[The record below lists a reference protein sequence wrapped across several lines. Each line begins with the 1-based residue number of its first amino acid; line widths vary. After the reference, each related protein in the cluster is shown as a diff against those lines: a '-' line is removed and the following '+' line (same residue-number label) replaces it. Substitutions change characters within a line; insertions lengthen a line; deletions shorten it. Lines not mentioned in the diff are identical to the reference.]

1 MGRTS
6 SVMTV
11 FKGIGAALLGAAL
24 LAGATGVCRAQ
35 DGETECSRN
44 AQTTAEMQSCAD
56 EALSQIDS
64 QLNDIYGAMIQRLDA
79 EGADR
84 LRRAQ
89 RAWIA
94 FRDAECRF
102 QGLAAEAGS
111 MNPVIV
117 TECLASLTERRF
129 ADLEA
134 YLNCEEGDVSCVPL
148 APLE

>member
-1 MGRTS
+1 MMVNRTI
-6 SVMTV
+6 TAP
-11 FKGIGAALLGAAL
+11 ILGLAL
-24 LAGATGVCRAQ
+24 LAAASGVADAQ
-35 DGETECSRN
+35 DDGTECSRN
-44 AQTTAEMQSCAD
+44 AETTAEMQSCAD
-56 EALSQIDS
+56 EALAQVDS
-64 QLNDIYGAMIQRLDA
+64 QLNDIYDAIIQRLDSD
-79 EGADR
+79 GADR

-102 QGLAAEAGS
+102 QGLAAEGGS

-117 TECLASLTERRF
+117 TECLASLTARRF
-129 ADLEA
+129 DDLEA

>member
-1 MGRTS
+1 MVNRTIAVAS
-6 SVMTV
+6 
-11 FKGIGAALLGAAL
+11 LGTAL
-24 LAGATGVCRAQ
+24 LAASAGMAHAQ
-35 DGETECSRN
+35 DEGTECSRN
-44 AQTTAEMQSCAD
+44 AETTVEMQSCAD
-56 EALSQIDS
+56 EALSQIES
-64 QLNDIYGAMIQRLDA
+64 QLNDIYDALIQRLDT

-102 QGLAAEAGS
+102 QGLAAEGGS

-134 YLNCEEGDVSCVPL
+134 YMNCEEGDVSCVPL